1 MKNERASFLDDK
13 TDSIAGE
20 NNKNKTVID
29 PQEEAQQSKFLFPVN
44 V

>member
-1 MKNERASFLDDK
+1 MTKAILLQGRVTK
-13 TDSIAGE
+13 
-20 NNKNKTVID
+20 KKTVID